1 MIYKHTDSFH
11 DQYCGNPYLFPHC
24 SPAADII
31 IIAFVQM
38 PRNKTT
44 SITPDGQADADRERP
59 VTVPTKGKKTA
70 GRANKG
76 KAKSASARDTPTA
89 AEVEIA
95 ELKGDSCAHLN

>member
-1 MIYKHTDSFH
+1 
-11 DQYCGNPYLFPHC
+11 
-24 SPAADII
+24 
-31 IIAFVQM
+31 M

-59 VTVPTKGKKTA
+59 VTVPTKGRGKKTA

-76 KAKSASARDTPTA
+76 QAKSVSARDTSTA

-95 ELKGDSCAHLN
+95 ELKGDSHAHI